1 MSSSSDDEVVA
12 WEVELFLLWLVDD
25 EMDESDEELNRRD
38 DVSDSSISS
47 PSSSYL
53 TLVSE

>member
-1 MSSSSDDEVVA
+1 MSSSSDDDVVA